1 MNDTEL
7 DELLNI
13 WKAPVPRESLRE
25 GVRVGIEA
33 KRRRLQ
39 RRLFTGW
46 RLLSAAAVVVVA
58 FMLANTNAFPEK
70 VSPPPFTVDS
80 QVIRYVGGSLN
91 AAGPESALMTSYNDA
106 GSEVFLSWS
115 SPDHPL
121 EAAFREA
128 MSVVSGAVGRI
139 TRWLWLTPDQMARRK
154 AKAVVHPTVGQSWD
168 VGERATLV
176 SSGCRSSVA
185 QGKVVGEEVI
195 LNYPTRAVQH
205 DIGGGRVMTLWMAP
219 DLSCFAL
226 RATIEALQPDGSRTL
241 VSEKKALKVTVNH

>member
-1 MNDTEL
+1 
-7 DELLNI
+7 
-13 WKAPVPRESLRE
+13 
-25 GVRVGIEA
+25 
-33 KRRRLQ
+33 
-39 RRLFTGW
+39 
-46 RLLSAAAVVVVA
+46 LLSAAAAVVVVA
-58 FMLANTNAFPEK
+58 FMLANTKAFPEK
-70 VSPPPFTVDS
+70 VSPPPFIVDS
-80 QVIRYVGGSLN
+80 QVIRYVGGSLD

-139 TRWLWLTPDQMARRK
+139 TRRLWLTPDQMARRK

-176 SSGCRSSVA
+176 SSGCRSSAA

>member
-13 WKAPVPRESLRE
+13 WKAPPPRESLRE

-33 KRRRLQ
+33 KHRERK
-39 RRLFTGW
+39 LFTGW
-46 RLLSAAAVVVVA
+46 RLLSGAAAVVVVA
-58 FMLANTNAFPEK
+58 VMLANTKAFPEK
-70 VSPPPFTVDS
+70 VSPPPYTVDS
-80 QVIRYVGGSLN
+80 QIIRYVGWSLD
-91 AAGPESALMTSYNDA
+91 ASGPESALVTSYNDA

-121 EAAFREA
+121 EAAFWEA
-128 MSVVSGAVGRI
+128 MSGVVGGVGRI
-139 TRWLWLTPDQMARRK
+139 TRRLSLTPDQIARRE
-154 AKAVVHPTVGQSWD
+154 ARAVVHPTVGQSWD
-168 VGERATLV
+168 VGERAMLV
-176 SSGCRSSVA
+176 SSGCRV

-195 LNYPTRAVQH
+195 LNYPTKAVQH

-226 RATIEALQPDGSRTL
+226 RAMIEALQPDGSRTL